1 MAFKKGEPRLPNAGR
16 KKGTPNKSTVLVKSV
31 LAEAFEGIGGVPA
44 LIKWAEDNQTE
55 FYKLFV
61 KLLPVQVDANVAGS
75 IAVEHSVSPAVAAML
90 ANLREVAG

>member
-1 MAFKKGEPRLPNAGR
+1 MNEQKGKRFGGR
-16 KKGTPNKSTVLVKSV
+16 QKGTPNKTTAKVKEAME
-31 LAEAFEGIGGVPA
+31 LAFEGIGGVPA

>member
-1 MAFKKGEPRLPNAGR
+1 MNEQKGKRFGGR
-16 KKGTPNKSTVLVKSV
+16 QKGTPNKTTAKVKEAME
-31 LAEAFEGIGGVPA
+31 LAFEGIGGVPA
-44 LIKWAEDNQTE
+44 LVEWAEDNQTE

>member
-1 MAFKKGEPRLPNAGR
+1 MSEQKGKRFGGR
-16 KKGTPNKSTVLVKSV
+16 QKGTPNKTTAKVKEAME
-31 LAEAFEGIGGVPA
+31 LAFEGIGGVPA
-44 LIKWAEDNQTE
+44 LIDWAEDNQTE

>member
-1 MAFKKGEPRLPNAGR
+1 MSEQKGKRFGGR
-16 KKGTPNKSTVLVKSV
+16 QKGTPNKTTAKVKEAME
-31 LAEAFEGIGGVPA
+31 LAFEGIGGVPA
-44 LIKWAEDNQTE
+44 LIEWAEYNKTE